1 MFFVLDVSV
10 TVEWAFDGQNAVT
23 AYPALSQIQASFA
36 SAPLLWQFEVASVL
50 RKALKDGR
58 LTQREAS
65 SFIADLS
72 TLDIRLDSSAPS
84 IELQMELAQQFHL
97 TTYDAAYLELAMR
110 LSQPLATLDDD
121 LAKAARKAGVPLL
134 LKI

>member
-1 MFFVLDVSV
+1 
-10 TVEWAFDGQNAVT
+10 
-23 AYPALSQIQASFA
+23 
-36 SAPLLWQFEVASVL
+36 
-50 RKALKDGR
+50 
-58 LTQREAS
+58 
-65 SFIADLS
+65 
-72 TLDIRLDSSAPS
+72 
-84 IELQMELAQQFHL
+84 MELAQQFHL